1 MSFLGQGAHAGIP
14 ADTDPF
20 GAVPASAEYITEP
33 SVRPLSVVSPRS
45 GEVNT
50 LATLSVVFAFVFA
63 PAGVI
68 LGHLALSQIKHRS
81 QPGRRRA
88 VLGLTLSYAL
98 IVLAVV
104 ALLVWLLLVGAGR
117 NNDAASTSDSPMP
130 SAVSSVSSI
139 VIVPPAQDRPRVSV
153 ANLRVGDCVEIQ
165 KNEPDPTR
173 RAADKV
179 YIYRAHCDVGDG
191 IFLVRQ
197 IASNADQCPPGE
209 YLADERETIF
219 ACFVKYGQ

>member
-1 MSFLGQGAHAGIP
+1 MSFLGQGADARIP

-20 GAVPASAEYITEP
+20 GTPPGSAEYMAEP
-33 SVRPLSVVSPRS
+33 AFRPPSVVSPRS
-45 GEVNT
+45 GEVDT

-81 QPGRRRA
+81 QLGRRRA

-104 ALLVWLLLVGAGR
+104 ALVVWLLLGAGR
-117 NNDAASTSDSPMP
+117 HNDAASTTDSPTP
-130 SAVSSVSSI
+130 GVGSSVSSI
-139 VIVPPAQDRPRVSV
+139 VIVPPAQGRPRVSV
-153 ANLRVGDCVEIQ
+153 ASLRVGDCVEIQ

-179 YIYRAHCDVGDG
+179 YIYRAHCEVGDG

-197 IASNADQCPPGE
+197 IASNAEQCPPGE
-209 YLADERETIF
+209 YLADEQETIF
-219 ACFVKYGQ
+219 ACFVQYGQ

>member
-1 MSFLGQGAHAGIP
+1 MSFLGQGADARIL

-20 GAVPASAEYITEP
+20 GAAASAEYMVEP
-33 SVRPLSVVSPRS
+33 PFRPPSVVSPRR

-68 LGHLALSQIKHRS
+68 LGHLALSQIKRRWS

-88 VLGLTLSYAL
+88 VLGLTVSYAL
-98 IVLAVV
+98 IVLTVV
-104 ALLVWLLLVGAGR
+104 ALVVWVLLGAGR
-117 NNDAASTSDSPMP
+117 NNDGASTTDSPAP
-130 SAVSSVSSI
+130 SAASSVSSI
-139 VIVPPAQDRPRVSV
+139 VIVPPVQDRARVGV
-153 ANLRVGDCVEIQ
+153 ANLRVGDCVKIQ

-179 YIYRAHCDVGDG
+179 YIYRAHCEVGDG

-197 IASNADQCPPGE
+197 IASNAEQCPPGE
-209 YLADERETIF
+209 YLADEQETIF
-219 ACFVKYGQ
+219 ACFVQYGR